1 MLVDWRIRLN
11 TSKLVEILAPMVINS
26 YGDNTVKDL
35 VKSYKQM
42 DGVNNISDLLETVD
56 KITALYTHITNFD
69 EIMIK
74 YTTLLNTIVPKRWHD
89 RFRSHVAAWILSEAE
104 WDIDND
110 EEGIKKCL
118 AELDKVVGKNQNGFI
133 CILNKS
139 GEQLI
144 KNSGFDNSEKLKKAS
159 ESYENI
165 SDEAME
171 ELIKKIPIKLQ
182 NVKLYHGTSFENYLK
197 IKEDG
202 CIKATNY
209 SDGNYANDNEA
220 LAYMDESGYVFTSD
234 SLDFPLSFCFGGYRD
249 NSISWA
255 YEESRK
261 KERKNTDIGVVF
273 EIDPTGYEV
282 LYYPNK
288 GESEFLI
295 KGNVKLKDTK
305 VTVYKIDYDEGIR
318 QITEEEA
325 NKIVKESK

>member
-144 KNSGFDNSEKLKKAS
+144 KNSGFDNSEKLKK
-159 ESYENI
+159 
-165 SDEAME
+165 
-171 ELIKKIPIKLQ
+171 
-182 NVKLYHGTSFENYLK
+182 SF
-197 IKEDG
+197 
-202 CIKATNY
+202 
-209 SDGNYANDNEA
+209 
-220 LAYMDESGYVFTSD
+220 
-234 SLDFPLSFCFGGYRD
+234 
-249 NSISWA
+249 
-255 YEESRK
+255 
-261 KERKNTDIGVVF
+261 
-273 EIDPTGYEV
+273 
-282 LYYPNK
+282 
-288 GESEFLI
+288 
-295 KGNVKLKDTK
+295 
-305 VTVYKIDYDEGIR
+305 
-318 QITEEEA
+318 
-325 NKIVKESK
+325 

>member
-1 MLVDWRIRLN
+1 MLVDWRNRLN
-11 TSKLVEILAPMVINS
+11 TSKLVEALAPMVINS
-26 YGDNTVKDL
+26 YGDDTVKDI

-42 DGVNNISDLLETVD
+42 DGVNNITDLLETID
-56 KITALYTHITNFD
+56 KITDLYTHITNFD

-89 RFRSHVAAWILSEAE
+89 RFRLHVAAWILSEVE
-104 WDIDND
+104 WDIDN
-110 EEGIKKCL
+110 EEGVKKCL
-118 AELDKVVGKNQNGFI
+118 AELEKVIKKNQNGLI
-133 CILNKS
+133 CLLNKS
-139 GEQLI
+139 GEQII
-144 KNSGFDNSEKLKKAS
+144 KNSNFDDTEKLKEAS
-159 ESYENI
+159 ESYENV
-165 SDEAME
+165 SDEVME
-171 ELIKKIPIKLQ
+171 EVIKKIPIKLQ

-202 CIKATNY
+202 YIKVTDY

-220 LAYMDESGYVFTSD
+220 LAYIDESGYVFTSD
-234 SLDFPLSFCFGGYRD
+234 TLDFPLSFCFGGYRD

-255 YEESRK
+255 YEENKK
-261 KERKNTDIGVVF
+261 KERKNTNIGVVF

-295 KGNVKLKDTK
+295 KGNVNLKDTK
-305 VTVYKIDYDEGIR
+305 VTVYKFDYDGKLQ

-325 NKIVKESK
+325 NKTVKESK